1 MIRTIHIV
9 ENSNDDELEI
19 VDSNRVSLVNPDR
32 NIFSYYP
39 YKISKRYFDEDG
51 ESSYYDEF
59 VSIKHTF
66 KVITSGEFILND
78 NDNSKLNAYNMSAG
92 LGQINR
98 LAYSYSATILI
109 IVGTTNKLWNN
120 DVVYTESGIKETR
133 FDMYSYHV
141 NEPEQK
147 YLKDRLPYEVYDS
160 LDFTKI
166 LSKYLNTSFIR
177 NSKIDDI
184 LS

>member
-9 ENSNDDELEI
+9 ENSNDELEI
-19 VDSNRVSLVNPDR
+19 VDSSRLKEGGP
-32 NIFSYYP
+32 FYSYTL
-39 YKISKRYFDEDG
+39 SKRYFDAEP
-51 ESSYYDEF
+51 SYYDEF

-109 IVGTTNKLWNN
+109 IVGTTNKLWNS

>member
-1 MIRTIHIV
+1 MITTIHIV
-9 ENSNDDELEI
+9 ESNTGELEI
-19 VDSNRVSLVNPDR
+19 VDSNRVSLVNPDK
-32 NIFSYYP
+32 NTFSYYP
-39 YKISKRYFDEDG
+39 YKISKRYFDEYD
-51 ESSYYDEF
+51 EPSYYDDF

-92 LGQINR
+92 MGEVNR
-98 LAYSYSATILI
+98 LAYAYSATILI
-109 IVGTTNKLWNN
+109 IVGTTSKLWNN

-141 NEPEQK
+141 NEPEKK
-147 YLKDRLPYEVYDS
+147 YLKDGLPYEVYDS

-166 LSKYLNTSFIR
+166 LSKYLNKSFIR

>member
-1 MIRTIHIV
+1 MITTIHII
-9 ENSNDDELEI
+9 ENSNDELEI
-19 VDSNRVSLVNPDR
+19 VDSSRVSLVNPDR

-39 YKISKRYFDEDG
+39 YKISKRHFDEDG

-59 VSIKHTF
+59 VDIKHTF

-78 NDNSKLNAYNMSAG
+78 NDSSKLNAYNMSVG
-92 LGQINR
+92 MGQINR
-98 LAYSYSATILI
+98 LAYAYSATILI
-109 IVGTTNKLWNN
+109 IVGTTNKLWSN

-166 LSKYLNTSFIR
+166 LSQYLNTSFIR
-177 NSKIDDI
+177 NSKIDEI
-184 LS
+184 LK

>member
-1 MIRTIHIV
+1 MITTIHIV
-9 ENSNDDELEI
+9 ENSNDELEI
-19 VDSNRVSLVNPDR
+19 VDSSRVSLVNPDR

-51 ESSYYDEF
+51 DPTSYDEF

-177 NSKIDDI
+177 NSKIDEI
-184 LS
+184 LK

>member
-1 MIRTIHIV
+1 M
-9 ENSNDDELEI
+9 
-19 VDSNRVSLVNPDR
+19 
-32 NIFSYYP
+32 
-39 YKISKRYFDEDG
+39 
-51 ESSYYDEF
+51 SS
-59 VSIKHTF
+59 
-66 KVITSGEFILND
+66 
-78 NDNSKLNAYNMSAG
+78 G

-98 LAYSYSATILI
+98 LAYAYSATILI

-177 NSKIDDI
+177 NSKIDEI
-184 LS
+184 LK

>member
-1 MIRTIHIV
+1 MITTIHIV
-9 ENSNDDELEI
+9 ENSNGELEI
-19 VDSNRVSLVNPDR
+19 VNSSQLKGGGPSH
-32 NIFSYYP
+32 SYT
-39 YKISKRYFDEDG
+39 ISKRYFDEDD
-51 ESSYYDEF
+51 EPSYYDEF

-78 NDNSKLNAYNMSAG
+78 NDSSKLNAYNMSAG
-92 LGQINR
+92 MGEVNR
-98 LAYSYSATILI
+98 LAYAYSVNILI
-109 IVGTTNKLWNN
+109 IVGRTNKLWSN

-177 NSKIDDI
+177 NSKIDEI
-184 LS
+184 LK

>member
-1 MIRTIHIV
+1 M
-9 ENSNDDELEI
+9 
-19 VDSNRVSLVNPDR
+19 
-32 NIFSYYP
+32 
-39 YKISKRYFDEDG
+39 G
-51 ESSYYDEF
+51 E
-59 VSIKHTF
+59 V
-66 KVITSGEFILND
+66 
-78 NDNSKLNAYNMSAG
+78 
-92 LGQINR
+92 NR
-98 LAYSYSATILI
+98 LAYAYSVNILI
-109 IVGTTNKLWNN
+109 IVGRTNKLWNN